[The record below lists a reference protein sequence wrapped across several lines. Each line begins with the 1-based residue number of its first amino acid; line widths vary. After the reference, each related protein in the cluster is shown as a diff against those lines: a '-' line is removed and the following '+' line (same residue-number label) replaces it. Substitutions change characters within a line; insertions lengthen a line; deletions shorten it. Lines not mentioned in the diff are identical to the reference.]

1 MIAPAHWTPFPDEDA
16 KLAHLKELKLYAK
29 TAKESAPLCYCG
41 YYSNFQPQLCDV
53 LGYVD
58 ACTLVIQVGESL
70 HCIHPEYLSEMKAGR
85 SDWLREQ
92 TGKTLPKIEQQPIPE
107 QPLLPPDFVVF
118 DIETTGLARTSE
130 IIEIAA
136 IRVVNGEKQEPFHSF
151 VNPEGDLPDE
161 IIELTGITPLD
172 LLAAPGIGE
181 VLPRFIEYIG
191 ASTLVGQNIID
202 FDLPICNHW
211 AKQLGLS
218 TIANPTMDTLL
229 MARKKLTQRSY
240 ALSAIAKTLGVVV
253 PYSHQALVDAEVT
266 LACFTELLKRPDLTP
281 TAATVFA
288 PAEKK
293 QKSRFAFG
301 PKASEITTDRTEFD
315 ETHPLFGKICVI
327 TGELSAMSRQQAMQ
341 TLADL
346 GAINADNITKKANY
360 LVCGQQKDPGR
371 KSGKEQKAE
380 RYGIPVLSEDEFLA
394 LLEHTA
400 SAEPV
405 SAAATDETVSNDIPC
420 DDSQAPAALLALTES
435 FQNALRRAP
444 GNYPVTEVRCEQKQ
458 SYWAVT
464 VRGQVF
470 CKFQTAKDQSW
481 FDLPLSAAQ
490 KFSHAGIR
498 VEPRPANRARIAPDA
513 NFADCDSVFC
523 EIFETFFGGDHF
535 DCCSRYL
542 ACSRAGHCIHPDF
555 GFAIQCTYR
564 QKLRNGQIFFSENQN
579 A

>member
-1 MIAPAHWTPFPDEDA
+1 MIAPANWTPFPDEDA

-53 LGYVD
+53 LGSVD

-70 HCIHPEYLSEMKAGR
+70 HCIHPECLSEMKTGR
-85 SDWLREQ
+85 SDWLRDQ
-92 TGKTLPKIEQQPIPE
+92 TGKTLPKLEVQPAAE

-118 DIETTGLARTSE
+118 DIETTGLARDSE

-136 IRVVNGEKQEPFHSF
+136 IRILNGEKQEPFHSF
-151 VNPEGDLPDE
+151 VQPENGLPDE

-181 VLPRFIEYIG
+181 VLPGFIAYIG
-191 ASTLVGQNIID
+191 TSPLVGQNIID

-218 TIANPTMDTLL
+218 PIANPTMDTLR

-240 ALSAIAKTLGVVV
+240 TLSAIARTLGVAV

-266 LACFTELLKRPDLTP
+266 LACFTELLKRPDLAP
-281 TAATVFA
+281 AAAA

-293 QKSRFAFG
+293 RKSRFSFG
-301 PKASEITTDRTEFD
+301 PKASEIATDRTEFD
-315 ETHPLFGKICVI
+315 ENHPLFGKICVI
-327 TGELSAMSRQQAMQ
+327 TGELSAMSREQAMQ
-341 TLADL
+341 ALADL
-346 GAINADNITKKANY
+346 GAVNADHITKKADY
-360 LVCGQQKDPGR
+360 LVHGQQKDANR
-371 KSGKEQKAE
+371 KSGKEKKAE
-380 RYGIPVLSEDEFLA
+380 QYGIPVLSEEEFLA
-394 LLEHTA
+394 LLDPCAPTEAAPTDGPVFDETA
-400 SAEPV
+400 SGG
-405 SAAATDETVSNDIPC
+405 
-420 DDSQAPAALLALTES
+420 SQAPAALLALTEH
-435 FQNALRRAP
+435 FQNALRGAP
-444 GNYPVTEVRCEQKQ
+444 GSYPAEEVRCEQKQ

-470 CKFQTAKDQSW
+470 CKLQTTKEQSW
-481 FDLPLSAAQ
+481 YEMPLTAAQ
-490 KFSHAGIR
+490 KLAHAGIAI
-498 VEPRPANRARIAPDA
+498 EPRPANRARIPLDA
-513 NFADCDSVFC
+513 DFTACERAFR
-523 EIFETFFGGDHF
+523 EIFESFFAGDHF
-535 DCCSRYL
+535 DCCSRYA

-564 QKLRNGQIFFSENQN
+564 QKLQNGQVFFSENKN
-579 A
+579 I

>member
-1 MIAPAHWTPFPDEDA
+1 MIAPANWKPFPDEDA

-70 HCIHPEYLSEMKAGR
+70 HCIHPECLAEMKVGR

-92 TGKTLPKIEQQPIPE
+92 TGKTLPKIEVQPTADESP
-107 QPLLPPDFVVF
+107 LPPDFVVF

-136 IRVVNGEKQEPFHSF
+136 IRVLNGEKQEPFHTF
-151 VNPEGDLPDE
+151 VNPEGELPDE

-172 LLAAPGIGE
+172 LLAAPGISE
-181 VLPRFIEYIG
+181 VLPKFIEYIG
-191 ASTLVGQNIID
+191 TSTLVGQNIID

-211 AKQLGLS
+211 AKQLGLPR
-218 TIANPTMDTLL
+218 IANPTMDTLL

-240 ALSAIAKTLGVVV
+240 TLSAIARTLGVLV

-266 LACFTELLKRPDLTP
+266 LACFTELLKRPDLAP
-281 TAATVFA
+281 AAAPKAA

-293 QKSRFAFG
+293 KNPRFSFG
-301 PKASEITTDRTEFD
+301 PKASEIVTDRTEFD
-315 ETHPLFGKICVI
+315 ENHPLFGKICVI
-327 TGELSAMSRQQAMQ
+327 TGELSAMSREQAMQ
-341 TLADL
+341 KLADL
-346 GAINADNITKKANY
+346 GAVNADNITKKANY
-360 LVCGQQKDPGR
+360 LVRGQQKDPGR

-380 RYGIPVLSEDEFLA
+380 RYGIPVLSEEEFLA
-394 LLEHTA
+394 LLEPTA
-400 SAEPV
+400 SVETAPAAVAEEV
-405 SAAATDETVSNDIPC
+405 SSASLMS
-420 DDSQAPAALLALTES
+420 DDAQAPAALLTLTEQ
-435 FQNALRRAP
+435 FQNALCCAP
-444 GNYPVTEVRCEQKQ
+444 GNYPAEEVRCEQKQ

-470 CKFQTAKDQSW
+470 CKLQTVKEQSW
-481 FDLPLSAAQ
+481 YDLPLTAAQ
-490 KFSHAGIR
+490 KFARAGIAI
-498 VEPRPANRARIAPDA
+498 ETRPANRARIALDTDFNA
-513 NFADCDSVFC
+513 CERAFC
-523 EIFETFFGGDHF
+523 EIFESFFAGDHF

-542 ACSRAGHCIHPDF
+542 ACSRAGHCVHPDF

-564 QKLRNGQIFFSENQN
+564 QKLLNGQIFYSENRN
-579 A
+579 I